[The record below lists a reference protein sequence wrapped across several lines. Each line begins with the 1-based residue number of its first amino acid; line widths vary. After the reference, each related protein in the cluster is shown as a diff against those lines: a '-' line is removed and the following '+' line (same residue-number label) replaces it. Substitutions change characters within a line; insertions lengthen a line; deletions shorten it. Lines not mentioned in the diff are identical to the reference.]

1 MLEVARR
8 FFGQPEEEKMKIS
21 ITNSKVF
28 RGYQQL
34 GQNITKYQR
43 DWHEA
48 IDLFA
53 EPKGVDLTIYD
64 PSRPLHGLNQW
75 PVYPPKFR
83 EISEKYVEAML
94 GLGKQIMRIMALG
107 LELPFNYFEPFTSD
121 PFWIFRVLGYPPTP
135 RQNISGDFG
144 DRDHAD
150 QMEINYGC
158 GVHTDYGCVTIVN
171 QDTVGGLQVQT
182 LDGKWIDGPPLP
194 GTFVI
199 NIGDMLSHWTNGL
212 YKSTQHRVV
221 NKTPDKFRVSVP
233 FFFEPN
239 YDAVIVPLDVQPT
252 TCKRSPL
259 GSEPLLYGDHVVKK
273 VLTNFDEEVYNTT
286 KTNL

>member
-1 MLEVARR
+1 MFLRPHNLRSTSFRFFSSLPIVDISPFTKDGTASSKKEVVEQVSHACREVGFLYIKGHQVHPKLCEDMLEVARR

-199 NIGDMLSHWTNGL
+199 NIGDML
-212 YKSTQHRVV
+212 Y
-221 NKTPDKFRVSVP
+221 VP
-233 FFFEPN
+233 GGE
-239 YDAVIVPLDVQPT
+239 
-252 TCKRSPL
+252 R
-259 GSEPLLYGDHVVKK
+259 
-273 VLTNFDEEVYNTT
+273 
-286 KTNL
+286 

>member
-1 MLEVARR
+1 MIPPGL
-8 FFGQPEEEKMKIS
+8 FMDLIS
-21 ITNSKVF
+21 
-28 RGYQQL
+28 G
-34 GQNITKYQR
+34 
-43 DWHEA
+43 
-48 IDLFA
+48 
-53 EPKGVDLTIYD
+53 
-64 PSRPLHGLNQW
+64 PSTHPSSEGS
-75 PVYPPKFR
+75 